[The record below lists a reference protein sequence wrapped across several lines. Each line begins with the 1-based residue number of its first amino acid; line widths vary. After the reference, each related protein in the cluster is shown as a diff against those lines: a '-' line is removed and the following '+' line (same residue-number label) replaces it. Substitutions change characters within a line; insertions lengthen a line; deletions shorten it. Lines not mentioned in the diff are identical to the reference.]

1 MTTPCSHRHPHEHTH
16 APTGRW
22 LKRLTE
28 VCGPARSAPSPPVT
42 VRRWHRQGKRVTAV
56 VHDTPPAAELL
67 DRAGRREV
75 PLLETLR
82 LDLLLR
88 SRAA

>member
-1 MTTPCSHRHPHEHTH
+1 MTTPRSHRHPHEHTQ

-22 LKRLTE
+22 FKRLTE

-56 VHDTPPAAELL
+56 HDTPPVAELL